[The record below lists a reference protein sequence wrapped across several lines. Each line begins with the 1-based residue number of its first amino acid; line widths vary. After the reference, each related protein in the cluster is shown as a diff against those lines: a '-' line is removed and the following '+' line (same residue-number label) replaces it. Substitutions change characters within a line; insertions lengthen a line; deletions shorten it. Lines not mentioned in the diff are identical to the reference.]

1 MGNHIMAHAPGAA
14 EEWITMLFA
23 AALVT
28 EILPTQREKAAAF
41 LPEMGDGNVAKIVG
55 FAWDSVSPT

>member
-1 MGNHIMAHAPGAA
+1 MAHAPRAA

-28 EILPTQREKAAAF
+28 EILRTQREKAAAF
-41 LPEMGDGNVAKIVG
+41 LPEMWDGNVAKIVG
-55 FAWDSVSPT
+55 FA